1 MNQLECF
8 EDAYKSDKIKFTNLF
23 CLRAI
28 ITNEK
33 ETKMTY
39 KVKKTWRILMHLSW
53 RRNNYIITYPRVGIL
68 GVDECWFLHKLH
80 WPEILGVF
88 VQFATESCR
97 QGCCFNFEMKHD
109 ANRPVNYMRYP
120 QDRNI
125 SARLTSLRESKK
137 QYHTKQN
144 TQTAIVL
151 DCASRALLLLRS
163 FLQDSPAH
171 IRVQDNITE
180 KTYHSLF

>member
-33 ETKMTY
+33 ETKTKY
-39 KVKKTWRILMHLSW
+39 KVQKKWRILMHLSW
-53 RRNNYIITYPRVGIL
+53 TRNNYIITYPRVGIL

-80 WPEILGVF
+80 WPKIVGVF

-97 QGCCFNFEMKHD
+97 QGCCFNFDMKHD

-120 QDRNI
+120 QDR
-125 SARLTSLRESKK
+125 
-137 QYHTKQN
+137 
-144 TQTAIVL
+144 
-151 DCASRALLLLRS
+151 SRFVSIYFCTIDQPTWEQETIPHKAKYANCHCFGLC
-163 FLQDSPAH
+163 
-171 IRVQDNITE
+171 E
-180 KTYHSLF
+180 